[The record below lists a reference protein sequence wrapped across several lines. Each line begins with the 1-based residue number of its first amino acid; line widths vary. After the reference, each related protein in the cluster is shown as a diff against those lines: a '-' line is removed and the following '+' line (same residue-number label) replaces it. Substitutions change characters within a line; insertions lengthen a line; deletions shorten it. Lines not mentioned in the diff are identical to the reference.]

1 MAANVSHLPAF
12 LSLFSQKLVFSDPKH
27 HPKQLRWAA
36 QQQRLPPPHFTVRA
50 SSVKKKTSRKVKS
63 NEELCNELR
72 EFLTAVGLPKDHV
85 PSLKDFSQHGRND
98 LANIVRRRG
107 YKLIRKLLADS
118 TKTDINGNVDNGV
131 AGIQDATNDPKVII
145 TGQDQEV
152 NDVIEDFSLLSEV
165 STLEISS
172 GSLITDP
179 DPNHDDSGHAPVES
193 SVDSDNL
200 EGHSEQVNNV
210 DGYVYVSTSVPV
222 MENHSNMPLGISSD
236 SSLPATVPVKENDS
250 FGSDVGW
257 NLNSGG
263 HPSMPVESV
272 AGLSSD
278 GRVRGQDVK
287 LDNMA
292 EEYSPLTEVS
302 VAEDHSS
309 CSNIEPTHNSDH
321 HSDAPLESPSN
332 SSLDEK
338 VAKFMQNGDLDT
350 VEDKIYGILIGNEAE
365 NINEESKFGNTE
377 EVQIRIPASEHSKS
391 ALDGSD
397 ATLALNQRTSASK
410 QLLPST
416 TVDASL
422 RDDSSSAEGISSLSG
437 KDSDVKTSEREDQ
450 LDISNLKFMLHQK
463 EMELCRLKEQI
474 EKEKLALSKLQTN
487 AETAI
492 SKAQKLVSD
501 KDAELLAAEESLS
514 GLVEVEIQ
522 YRGDGEIVEVT
533 GSFNGWHHQIEMD
546 PQPSSSIIGPT
557 GSRKTRLWS
566 TRLWLYPG
574 IYEIKFIVDGQWKI
588 DPQRESVTRGTICNN
603 ILQVDR

>member
-12 LSLFSQKLVFSDPKH
+12 LSLFSQNLVFSDPKQQ
-27 HPKQLRWAA
+27 PKQLRWAA

-63 NEELCNELR
+63 NEELRNELR

-118 TKTDINGNVDNGV
+118 TKTDING
-131 AGIQDATNDPKVII
+131 
-145 TGQDQEV
+145 QDQEV
-152 NDVIEDFSLLSEV
+152 NDAVEDFSLLSEV

-172 GSLITDP
+172 GGLITDP
-179 DPNHDDSGHAPVES
+179 DPNHNDSGHAPVES

-222 MENHSNMPLGISSD
+222 MENHSNMPLEISSD

-272 AGLSSD
+272 PGLSSD
-278 GRVRGQDVK
+278 GKVRGQDAK

-292 EEYSPLTEVS
+292 EEYSSLTEVS

-377 EVQIRIPASEHSKS
+377 DVQIRIRASEHSKS

-397 ATLALNQRTSASK
+397 ATLTSASK

-422 RDDSSSAEGISSLSG
+422 SRDDSSSAEGISSLSG

-450 LDISNLKFMLHQK
+450 LDINNLKFMLHQK

-492 SKAQKLVSD
+492 SKAQKLVFE

>member
-12 LSLFSQKLVFSDPKH
+12 LSLFSQNLVFSDPKQQ
-27 HPKQLRWAA
+27 PKQLRWAA

-63 NEELCNELR
+63 NEELRNELR

-85 PSLKDFSQHGRND
+85 PSLKDFSQHG
-98 LANIVRRRG
+98 RRRG

-152 NDVIEDFSLLSEV
+152 NDAVEDFSLLSEV

-172 GSLITDP
+172 GGLITDP
-179 DPNHDDSGHAPVES
+179 DPNHNDSGHAPVES

-222 MENHSNMPLGISSD
+222 MENHSNMPLEISSD

-272 AGLSSD
+272 PGLSSD
-278 GRVRGQDVK
+278 GKVRGQDAK

-292 EEYSPLTEVS
+292 EEYSSLTEVS

-377 EVQIRIPASEHSKS
+377 DVQIRIRASEHSKS

-397 ATLALNQRTSASK
+397 ATLTSASK

-450 LDISNLKFMLHQK
+450 LDINNLKFMLHQK

-492 SKAQKLVSD
+492 SKAQKLVFE

>member
-12 LSLFSQKLVFSDPKH
+12 LSLFSQNLVFSDPKQQ
-27 HPKQLRWAA
+27 PKQLRWAA

-63 NEELCNELR
+63 NEELRNELR

-152 NDVIEDFSLLSEV
+152 NDAVEDFSLLSEV

-172 GSLITDP
+172 GGLITDP
-179 DPNHDDSGHAPVES
+179 DPNHNDSGHAPVES

-222 MENHSNMPLGISSD
+222 MENHSNMPLEISSD

-272 AGLSSD
+272 PGLSSD
-278 GRVRGQDVK
+278 GKVRGQDAK

-292 EEYSPLTEVS
+292 EEYSSLTEVS

-377 EVQIRIPASEHSKS
+377 DVQIRIRASEHSKS

-397 ATLALNQRTSASK
+397 ATLTSASK

-450 LDISNLKFMLHQK
+450 LDINNLKFMLHQK

-492 SKAQKLVSD
+492 SKAQKLVFE

>member
-12 LSLFSQKLVFSDPKH
+12 LSLFSQNLVFSDPKQQ
-27 HPKQLRWAA
+27 PKQLRWAA

-63 NEELCNELR
+63 NEELRNELR

-118 TKTDINGNVDNGV
+118 TKTDING
-131 AGIQDATNDPKVII
+131 
-145 TGQDQEV
+145 QDQEV
-152 NDVIEDFSLLSEV
+152 NDAVEDFSLLSEV

-172 GSLITDP
+172 GGLITDP
-179 DPNHDDSGHAPVES
+179 DPNHNDSGHAPVES

-222 MENHSNMPLGISSD
+222 MENHSNMPLEISSD

-272 AGLSSD
+272 PGLSSD
-278 GRVRGQDVK
+278 GKVRGQDAK

-292 EEYSPLTEVS
+292 EEYSSLTEVS

-377 EVQIRIPASEHSKS
+377 DVQIRIRASEHSKS

-397 ATLALNQRTSASK
+397 ATLTSASK

-450 LDISNLKFMLHQK
+450 LDINNLKFMLK

-492 SKAQKLVSD
+492 SKAQKLVFE

>member
-12 LSLFSQKLVFSDPKH
+12 LSLFSQNLVFSDPKQQ
-27 HPKQLRWAA
+27 PKQLRWAA

-63 NEELCNELR
+63 NEELRNELR

-118 TKTDINGNVDNGV
+118 TKTDING
-131 AGIQDATNDPKVII
+131 
-145 TGQDQEV
+145 QDQEV
-152 NDVIEDFSLLSEV
+152 NDAVEDFSLLSEV

-172 GSLITDP
+172 GGLITDP
-179 DPNHDDSGHAPVES
+179 DPNHNDSGHAPVES

-222 MENHSNMPLGISSD
+222 MENHSNMPLEISSD

-272 AGLSSD
+272 PGLSSD
-278 GRVRGQDVK
+278 GKVRGQDAK

-292 EEYSPLTEVS
+292 EEYSSLTEVS

-377 EVQIRIPASEHSKS
+377 DVQIRIRASEHSKS

-397 ATLALNQRTSASK
+397 ATLTSASK

-422 RDDSSSAEGISSLSG
+422 SRDDSSSAEGISSLSG

-450 LDISNLKFMLHQK
+450 LDINNLKFMLK

-492 SKAQKLVSD
+492 SKAQKLVFE

>member
-12 LSLFSQKLVFSDPKH
+12 LSLFSQNLVFSDPKQQ
-27 HPKQLRWAA
+27 PKQLRWAA

-63 NEELCNELR
+63 NEELRNELR

-152 NDVIEDFSLLSEV
+152 NDAVEDFSLLSEV

-172 GSLITDP
+172 GGLITDP
-179 DPNHDDSGHAPVES
+179 DPNHNDSGHAPVES

-222 MENHSNMPLGISSD
+222 MENHSNMPLEISSD

-272 AGLSSD
+272 PGLSSD
-278 GRVRGQDVK
+278 GKVRGQDAK

-292 EEYSPLTEVS
+292 EEYSSLTEVS

-377 EVQIRIPASEHSKS
+377 DVQIRIRASEHSKS

-397 ATLALNQRTSASK
+397 ATLTSASK

-422 RDDSSSAEGISSLSG
+422 SRDDSSSAEGISSLSG

-450 LDISNLKFMLHQK
+450 LDINNLKFMLHQK

-492 SKAQKLVSD
+492 SKAQKLVFE

>member
-12 LSLFSQKLVFSDPKH
+12 LSLFSQNLVFSDPKQQ
-27 HPKQLRWAA
+27 PKQLRWAA

-63 NEELCNELR
+63 NEELRNELR

-118 TKTDINGNVDNGV
+118 TKTDING
-131 AGIQDATNDPKVII
+131 
-145 TGQDQEV
+145 QDQEV
-152 NDVIEDFSLLSEV
+152 NDAVEDFSLLSEV

-172 GSLITDP
+172 GGLITDP
-179 DPNHDDSGHAPVES
+179 DPNHNDSGHAPVES

-222 MENHSNMPLGISSD
+222 MENHSNMPLEISSD

-272 AGLSSD
+272 PGLSSD
-278 GRVRGQDVK
+278 GKVRGQDAK

-292 EEYSPLTEVS
+292 EEYSSLTEVS

-377 EVQIRIPASEHSKS
+377 DVQIRIRASEHSKS

-397 ATLALNQRTSASK
+397 ATLTSASK

-450 LDISNLKFMLHQK
+450 LDINNLKFMLHQK

-492 SKAQKLVSD
+492 SKAQKLVFE